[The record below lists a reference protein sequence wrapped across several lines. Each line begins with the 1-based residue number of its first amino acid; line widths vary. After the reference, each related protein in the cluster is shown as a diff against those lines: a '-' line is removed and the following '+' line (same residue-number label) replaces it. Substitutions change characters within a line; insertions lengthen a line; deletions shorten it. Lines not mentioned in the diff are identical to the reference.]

1 MAKTY
6 DTETLEMLEAMRKK
20 LDGHGKHLVQQVVKE
35 LIEKAASPEYNMSA
49 ASCKGSAEL
58 AGGIKLT
65 FVIQLPEIVSD

>member
-35 LIEKAASPEYNMSA
+35 LIEKAASPEYNIRA